1 MRWSF
6 ESSSLNGRRSG
17 TVGVWRQRLLDRQC
31 GLRNRRSLLSPL
43 ESRLALTDPSEQAF
57 SKFQPRRGA
66 DGQPHASVD
75 QGLCGATAGELA
87 RALAARTGQSI
98 TDAVVNA
105 LREQLKRE
113 TLRGISERCAA
124 LPDHDTR
131 SPEEIIGF
139 DEHGLPV

>member
-1 MRWSF
+1 MA
-6 ESSSLNGRRSG
+6 LNIK
-17 TVGVWRQRLLDRQC
+17 
-31 GLRNRRSLLSPL
+31 N
-43 ESRLALTDPSEQAF
+43 AQA
-57 SKFQPRRGA
+57 
-66 DGQPHASVD
+66 D
-75 QGLCGATAGELA
+75 ELA

-113 TLRGISERCAA
+113 TGRRLAPRLTEELRAIGDRCAA
-124 LPDHDTR
+124 LPDYDKR